1 MYRSSLEQTIR
12 ERARALG
19 FDALGIARAD
29 LPLDTEFAR
38 YEAFLDAGM
47 HGSMTWLAENREV
60 RRRLDTADILKGARS
75 VLCLAIRYARPEK
88 EVVPGS
94 VASLIARYARGQDYH
109 NAIRKRLR
117 KLAAF
122 VRTLGEGVEARPM
135 IDTAPVLERAW
146 AARSGLG
153 FLGKNGLIIVPGQGS
168 YLLLGE
174 VVTTLELPPG
184 EPMTERCGS
193 CTRCLDA
200 CPTGAFPAPFVLDT
214 RRCISALT
222 IEHRGPLDEPI
233 HSSLGEHLFGCDVCQ
248 EVCPFNRTR
257 PPPPERTRLFAPL
270 SRWQQMTPEQLLE
283 ATDLDALRKG
293 SPLYRCPPAELLRNA
308 LSVLVHRNAR
318 NALPAIQRLAREHPE
333 PWLRA
338 HARQAAEAL
347 GGALP
352 SAEIV

>member
-1 MYRSSLEQTIR
+1 MYPSSPEQAIR

-29 LPLDTEFAR
+29 LPLDEEFAR
-38 YEAFLDAGM
+38 YESFLDAGM
-47 HGSMTWLAENREV
+47 HGSMAWLGENREV
-60 RRRLDTADILKGARS
+60 RRRLDTADILEGARS
-75 VLCLAIRYARPEK
+75 VLCLAIRYGRPEG
-88 EVVPGS
+88 EAPPGS
-94 VASLIARYARGQDYH
+94 VAALVARYARGQDYH

-122 VRTLGEGVEARPM
+122 VRSLGEGVEARPM

-184 EPMTERCGS
+184 EPMAERCGS

-200 CPTGAFPAPFVLDT
+200 CPTGAFPKPFVLDA

-222 IEHRGPLDEPI
+222 IEHRGALDGTLRA
-233 HSSLGEHLFGCDVCQ
+233 SLGEHLFGCDVCQ

-257 PPPPERTRLFAPL
+257 PASPEHTRLFAPL
-270 SRWQQMTPEQLLE
+270 PRWQQMTPEQLLD
-283 ATDLDALRKG
+283 AADLDALRQG
-293 SPLYRCPPAELLRNA
+293 SPLHRCPPAELLRNA
-308 LSVLVHRNAR
+308 LSVLVHRGAR
-318 NALPAIQRLAREHPE
+318 GALPAVERLARKHPE
-333 PWLRA
+333 PWLRD
-338 HARQAAEAL
+338 HARWAAEAL

-352 SAEIV
+352 PAGIV